1 MSANPD
7 QAQRFFDPASF
18 PWLAPI
24 AHHLDIIK
32 EEAQE
37 VIARYRSLRWLH
49 PDLYTLKGRGVIGHR
64 ATFYLEVYG
73 MPLRANQAR
82 CPRTTE
88 ALADVP
94 GRATAAIY
102 LLDARSRILPHK
114 GATHLLLRAHMGLV
128 CPPGCHLRVE
138 SETRS
143 WVEGAFLVFDDT
155 FEHEAWNDTHT
166 MRAILLVDFF
176 RPPLD
181 GPRRDEALAA
191 LRAERL
197 GPRDYPWLLAAGL
210 DAEPQTLA
218 PMRAAVPPGK
228 HQETVRELVDQY
240 GLYMS

>member
-1 MSANPD
+1 MTPPPAA
-7 QAQRFFDPASF
+7 AQRFFDPASF

-24 AHHLDIIK
+24 ATHLEALQ
-32 EEAQE
+32 EEARA
-37 VIARYRSLRWLH
+37 VIERYRTLRWLH

-64 ATFYLEVYG
+64 ATFYLEIYG
-73 MPLRANQAR
+73 MPLRRNQAF

-88 ALADVP
+88 ALANVP

-102 LLDARSRILPHK
+102 LLDAKSRILPHE
-114 GATHLLLRAHMGLV
+114 GATRLLLRAHMGLI
-128 CPPGCHLRVE
+128 CPPGCHLRIK

-143 WVEGAFLVFDDT
+143 WAEGEFLVFDDT
-155 FEHEAWNDTHT
+155 FEHEAWNDTDS

-176 RPPLD
+176 REWLSD
-181 GPRRDEALAA
+181 NRRDEALAA

-210 DAEPQTLA
+210 EAEGPTLA
-218 PMRAAVPPGK
+218 QMRAAVPQGQ
-228 HQETVRELVDQY
+228 HQSAVRELVDQY